1 MPRITLNQAVIS
13 VALAAL
19 LPVAIFGIA
28 QSIASRDYAR
38 ALIGERLVS
47 SALATAGGQREAF
60 AVTQSLL
67 ETQAN
72 DPDVLAAND
81 KCGPSLARAML
92 GQTAVINM
100 SRSTA
105 DGTVA
110 CSASPYVKPLSNAGE
125 TWWREGK
132 EKGTLTFSAPG
143 IGKVIKRRRILAMLP
158 LKRDGRFDG
167 AVTAAIDATWLENAL
182 RQRRFSDN
190 AVVAIVDATGKS
202 LLSSGRG
209 SLGRVDLTT
218 SALKI
223 SQIETPDGTDWMYAS
238 APLFGNELHIV
249 YAERESLLMAPSR
262 EQLRLDLLLPVFGT
276 LATVLVIWF
285 AINQF
290 VVRWLRG
297 LDVLSKRFAVGDYS
311 GDPMEFEHAPA
322 ELSDLGAN
330 LHDMAERIKARDAA
344 LSLSA
349 AQNQAMAREVNH
361 RVKNNLQMV
370 MSLLELQ
377 SSQLPDEMGRTA
389 LTQTRMRIGAIALI
403 HRILY
408 ESGESSEYGD
418 VDMDRLVSEICAQ
431 LRNSNAVNAQLHG
444 ASSIGIISVDVAMPI
459 SLFLVEAVTNA
470 YRHAFDSNGNNR
482 IEVVVTGSAEG
493 GTLSVVDNGGGYL
506 SPDDA
511 GSMGLQLM
519 QAYASQLNGQFA
531 TSATEGG
538 GTTVTLK
545 FATRPRLSV

>member
-1 MPRITLNQAVIS
+1 MPRLTLNQAVVS

-28 QSIASRDYAR
+28 QSITSRDYAR

-47 SALATAGGQREAF
+47 SALATAGAQREAF

-67 ETQAN
+67 EVQAS
-72 DPDVLAAND
+72 DPDVRAAND
-81 KCGPSLARAML
+81 KCGPSFVRAMI

-100 SRSTA
+100 SRSSA
-105 DGTVA
+105 DGTVV
-110 CSASPYVKPLSNAGE
+110 CSAVPFSKPLSNADE
-125 TWWREGK
+125 EWWRKGK
-132 EKGTLTFSAPG
+132 ESGVLIFSRPG
-143 IGKVIKRRRILAMLP
+143 VGKVVKRWRIIAMLP
-158 LKRDGRFDG
+158 LKRSGRFDG

-182 RQRRFSDN
+182 RQQRFSED
-190 AVVAIVDATGKS
+190 ALVAIVDTNGIP
-202 LLSSGRG
+202 LLSSGRRD
-209 SLGRVDLTT
+209 LGRVDLKASTQRI
-218 SALKI
+218 AHVK
-223 SQIETPDGTDWMYAS
+223 TPDGTDWMYAS
-238 APLFGNELHIV
+238 APLFGNDLHII

-262 EQLRLDLLLPVFGT
+262 EQLRLDLLLPVFGI
-276 LATVLVIWF
+276 LATILVIWF
-285 AINQF
+285 ATNRF

-297 LDVLSKRFAVGDYS
+297 LDALSKRFATGDYS
-311 GDPMEFEHAPA
+311 GNPKAFENAPA

-330 LHDMAERIKARDAA
+330 LHEMAERIKERDAA

-349 AQNQAMAREVNH
+349 AQNQSMAREVNH

-377 SSQLPDEMGRTA
+377 SAQLPDDLGRAA
-389 LTQTRMRIGAIALI
+389 LLQTRMRIGAIALI

-431 LRNSNAVNAQLHG
+431 LRHSNVGTAQLHG

-470 YRHAFDSNGNNR
+470 YRHAFGGGGDSQ
-482 IEVVVTGSAEG
+482 IEVTLTGSAEG
-493 GTLSVVDNGGGYL
+493 GKMSIVDNGGGYV
-506 SPDDA
+506 SSA
-511 GSMGLQLM
+511 STGTMGLQLM
-519 QAYASQLNGQFA
+519 HAYASQLNGNFVV
-531 TSATEGG
+531 TETEGG
-538 GTTVTLK
+538 GTTVTLN
-545 FATRPRLSV
+545 FTERPRPSV